1 MVPRKEGAELEPLAA
16 GGAFRD
22 LPLDGAADGSH
33 ALLCDEM
40 FDGGLSSKSR
50 RLNGPEAVSYT
61 HLTLPTIYSV

>member
-1 MVPRKEGAELEPLAA
+1 MVPRKKSAELEPLAA

-40 FDGGLSSKSR
+40 FDGGLHQK
-50 RLNGPEAVSYT
+50 AV
-61 HLTLPTIYSV
+61 V